1 MLKLVL
7 LLWLVTRTLTSGP
20 DFYDYFQ
27 SGDMGTESPGGGGGG
42 GRGLDS
48 VSNLDELLQL
58 LHPEASRLQLCLRRR
73 SQTPTSL
80 LLHPAGGAQEEEQVE
95 EALWGNPRQEALRRA
110 DGVFEVVLE
119 ELQRTACRPRE
130 VCVEVSKEAPEPSS
144 RQYLPR
150 CVALHRCGGCCHHE
164 GVACTNTSHH
174 LVNKTVLELSPLM
187 ERLVVTVT
195 FVNHTSCECVSK
207 RPLRT
212 VIRRHAP
219 PLCPPPQAPCS
230 PGLFWDAE
238 GCECAPDDGSH
249 PVRDLGAFATGPLAL
264 CGPRRALDD
273 ASCECVCRNG
283 LTDSSCEPGWR
294 LDHDTCECQCEEQVE
309 GRGCPSGQRW
319 EAELCGCVC
328 AARCPGDQPLNPDTC
343 LCQCRESPQSCLR
356 QGKRFNTHTCSCY
369 RLPCRKSK
377 RGCPRGFYYSS
388 QVCQC
393 IPTYM
398 RPAWN

>member
-1 MLKLVL
+1 
-7 LLWLVTRTLTSGP
+7 
-20 DFYDYFQ
+20 
-27 SGDMGTESPGGGGGG
+27 
-42 GRGLDS
+42 
-48 VSNLDELLQL
+48 
-58 LHPEASRLQLCLRRR
+58 RL
-73 SQTPTSL
+73 
-80 LLHPAGGAQEEEQVE
+80 
-95 EALWGNPRQEALRRA
+95 
-110 DGVFEVVLE
+110 VLE

-174 LVNKTVLELSPLM
+174 LLSPLM

-207 RPLRT
+207 RPLRA
-212 VIRRHAP
+212 VIRRHAITVTWGMGVH
-219 PLCPPPQAPCS
+219 CVCV
-230 PGLFWDAE
+230 
-238 GCECAPDDGSH
+238 CVC
-249 PVRDLGAFATGPLAL
+249 VCAFAPGPLAL

-294 LDHDTCECQCEEQVE
+294 LDHDTCES
-309 GRGCPSGQRW
+309 GSPRTAPSRT
-319 EAELCGCVC
+319 LCGCVC